1 MEVRMKPFLLTLAA
15 VALVGPL
22 ALAAEVAARAPDVD
36 PNCIPG
42 MTAAVPGLCSLP
54 SHHWQ
59 LTTHYLI
66 HGEAETNWMLLPD
79 R

>member
-1 MEVRMKPFLLTLAA
+1 MKPFLLTLAA
-15 VALVGPL
+15 SALVGHT
-22 ALAAEVAARAPDVD
+22 ALAAANVTALAANVD

-54 SHHWQ
+54 GHHWQ
-59 LTTHYLI
+59 LTTHYLG
-66 HGEAETNWMLLPD
+66 HGEARTNWMLLPD